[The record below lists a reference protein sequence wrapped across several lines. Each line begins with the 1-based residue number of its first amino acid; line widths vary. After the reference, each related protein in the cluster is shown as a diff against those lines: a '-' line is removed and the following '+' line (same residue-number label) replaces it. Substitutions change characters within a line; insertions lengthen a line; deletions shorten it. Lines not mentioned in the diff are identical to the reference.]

1 MRLQFRGVPLY
12 QKRLHDDHN
21 DYPPAP
27 KTLMITKDEK
37 LIPNLNDKKRYV
49 VDHKH
54 SCCMKASVRESKR
67 FIHRGISARKSLSWR
82 YIYIYIY
89 IFIIYIYIYINIYIF
104 IIYKYIYINI
114 YIYTHTKLH
123 AMNELEKDSF
133 ILVNNTVWKN
143 YGTHQESCRCEVSQW

>member
-89 IFIIYIYIYINIYIF
+89 IYIYYLYIYIYINIC
-104 IIYKYIYINI
+104 IYIH
-114 YIYTHTKLH
+114 THEVARNEWTRKRFLH
-123 AMNELEKDSF
+123 VGEQHSL
-133 ILVNNTVWKN
+133 WKN
-143 YGTHQESCRCEVSQW
+143 YGTHQQSCRCEVSQW

>member
-27 KTLMITKDEK
+27 KTLLITKDEK

-67 FIHRGISARKSLSWR
+67 FIHRGISARKSLS
-82 YIYIYIY
+82 
-89 IFIIYIYIYINIYIF
+89 
-104 IIYKYIYINI
+104 
-114 YIYTHTKLH
+114 
-123 AMNELEKDSF
+123 
-133 ILVNNTVWKN
+133 
-143 YGTHQESCRCEVSQW
+143 